1 VQLQK
6 APVPFH
12 DIITAFETIN
22 VPMDVVF
29 ALQEHCV
36 LKYIISKNN
45 MYNPISTEC
54 LSAKKSNNIAFFEI
68 VTAHSL

>member
-1 VQLQK
+1 
-6 APVPFH
+6 
-12 DIITAFETIN
+12 
-22 VPMDVVF
+22 MDVVF

-54 LSAKKSNNIAFFEI
+54 LSAKKSNNIAFFES